1 MSAPQDRLP
10 DESSKAYTAFV
21 EYLKLGPQ
29 RSVEQAAKNV
39 GKVAGTLRKWSER
52 HGWVRRAAEYD
63 ELCAAQ
69 EREIQAVLT
78 KDRAAE
84 WVKRQER
91 LKEEEFAIA
100 ERLIA
105 KAKELLEDPRVRWS
119 GGDIAKLLDVASKL
133 GRLATGL
140 ETDRREIT
148 GDGGGPVKVEIDV
161 RPLIKRVYGE
171 VIEPE
176 ASRSIGLG
184 EKAAGDGKARENEA
198 VLAVP

>member
-1 MSAPQDRLP
+1 MPQPMDRLP
-10 DESSKAYTAFV
+10 GESSRAFAAFV
-21 EYLKLGPQ
+21 AYLQLGPQ
-29 RSVEQAAKNV
+29 RSCEKAAAMVSK
-39 GKVAGTLRKWSER
+39 GPRTCRKWSER

-100 ERLIA
+100 ERLLA

-133 GRLATGL
+133 GRLASGL
-140 ETDRREIT
+140 ETDRREVT
-148 GDGGGPVKVEIDV
+148 GEGGGPVKVEIDV

-171 VIEPE
+171 VIDAQESHGVLSSE
-176 ASRSIGLG
+176 A
-184 EKAAGDGKARENEA
+184 DGARG
-198 VLAVP
+198 VPAISGSV